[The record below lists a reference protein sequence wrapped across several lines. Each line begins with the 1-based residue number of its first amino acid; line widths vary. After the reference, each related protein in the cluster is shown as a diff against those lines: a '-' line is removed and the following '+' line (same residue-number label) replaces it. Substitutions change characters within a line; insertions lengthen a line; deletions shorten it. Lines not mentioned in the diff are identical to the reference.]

1 MTHRS
6 RRRRDRSPLVK
17 QDEWVAAERAALDA
31 DGYPLPGPHA
41 DVIIKLDAGS
51 TVDSEA
57 RRSRWL
63 RFTGI
68 APAQSP
74 LGRTL
79 ATVPLCLMLSVPPFA
94 MAGASAMFVKVQWVT
109 AVALFVGLGVG
120 AGFAFFLSRQRR
132 AVSAPSAT
140 VVRSTVVR
148 PTSSAPVPEPETHA
162 P

>member
-1 MTHRS
+1 MTHKS
-6 RRRRDRSPLVK
+6 RRRRDRSPLAK
-17 QDEWVAAERAALDA
+17 QDEWAASERATLDA

-57 RRSRWL
+57 GRSRWL

-74 LGRTL
+74 LGKTL
-79 ATVPLCLMLSVPPFA
+79 ATMPLCLLLSVPPFA

-109 AVALFVGLGVG
+109 AVALFVGLAVG
-120 AGFAFFLSRQRR
+120 AVFAHFLSRQRR
-132 AVSAPSAT
+132 TVPAPSAT
-140 VVRSTVVR
+140 VVRSGR
-148 PTSSAPVPEPETHA
+148 PVTSAPETPA
-162 P
+162 I